1 MTERSINIAI
11 LAIGGQGGGVMA
23 EWVVELAERGG
34 YLAQYTSVPGVA
46 QRTGATIYYI
56 EIFPEAAAKA
66 RGGDPVLALMPMP
79 GDVDIVIASELM
91 EAGRAMQ
98 RGLVTPDRTT
108 LIASTHRVFAISEK
122 SAMSDG
128 RSDGSEVMAAAEA
141 RARRFVHIDM
151 DAAARDGGSV
161 ISAAMFG
168 ALAGSGALP
177 FPRSLFEAV
186 IRDAGRAVAGN
197 LATFALAHDGAAGN
211 AATAAP
217 ASTPVPALA
226 KAEMYVSTAAAE
238 LLDRIERLP
247 FIAQQMATEGLR
259 RVVDYQDVAYGS
271 LYLDRLAA
279 VAVADHAAG
288 GERQRHELIIE
299 AARHL
304 ALWMSFEDIFRV
316 ADLKTRSAR
325 FARFRGEVKAAPQ
338 QIVDVTEFMHPRLD
352 EICDSLPAPIGRAI
366 LGSPLLKRAAGRL
379 FQRGRRIRTTSL
391 GGFLLLYI
399 LAAGR
404 RMRRTTLRF
413 RRESVA
419 IEAWLARIIHTAAID
434 YRLAVEI
441 AVCQKLIKGYG
452 DTHARGAASF
462 ARLMD
467 ASDRSGATPGFDGKL
482 RQLREAALADESGAE
497 LDAALDSLRSF
508 NQE

>member
-1 MTERSINIAI
+1 MPERSINIAI

-56 EIFPEAAAKA
+56 EIFPAAAAKA
-66 RGGDPVLALMPMP
+66 RGSDPVLALMPMP

-122 SAMSDG
+122 SAMGDG
-128 RSDGSEVMAAAEA
+128 RSDGREIIAAAQA
-141 RARRFVHIDM
+141 RARRFVSIDM

-177 FPRSLFEAV
+177 FPRNLYETV

-197 LATFALAHDGAAGN
+197 LATFALAHDAAAGN
-211 AATAAP
+211 DAAAVSEHGAALDK
-217 ASTPVPALA
+217 AEGQVPAA
-226 KAEMYVSTAAAE
+226 VAE
-238 LLDRIERLP
+238 LLERIERLP
-247 FIAQQMATEGLR
+247 FIARQMATEGLR
-259 RVVDYQDVAYGS
+259 RVVDYQDIAYGS
-271 LYLDRLAA
+271 LYLDRLEAVTAA
-279 VAVADHAAG
+279 DQAAG
-288 GERQRHELIIE
+288 GGGRRHELITE
-299 AARHL
+299 TARHL
-304 ALWMSFEDIFRV
+304 ALWMSFEDTFRV

-325 FARFRGEVKAAPQ
+325 FARFRSEVQAPPE
-338 QIVDVTEFMHPRLD
+338 QIVEVTEFMHPRL
-352 EICDSLPAPIGRAI
+352 EEVCDSMPAPIGRAI
-366 LGSPLLKRAAGRL
+366 LGSPLLKRLAGRL

-391 GGFLLLYI
+391 GGFLLLYL

-404 RMRRTTLRF
+404 RLRRTTLRF
-413 RRESVA
+413 QRESA
-419 IEAWLARIIHTAAID
+419 EIEAWLARISSAAAID
-434 YRLAVEI
+434 YRLAVEL
-441 AVCQKLIKGYG
+441 AVCQTLIKGYG

-467 ASDRSGATPGFDGKL
+467 AYDRGRTVPGFATRL
-482 RQLREAALADESGAE
+482 RQLHEAALADDSGAA
-497 LDAALDSLRSF
+497 LDAALEGL
-508 NQE
+508 